1 MCDRSDLENHYIEK
15 DAEEGGLR
23 NIRKQTELRYERQS
37 VLKAVSTPLV
47 RGWPQSTAKAC
58 DLN

>member
-23 NIRKQTELRYERQS
+23 NFRKQTELRYERLS
-37 VLKAVSTPLV
+37 VLKAVQRHLYEDGHDRLPKHAV
-47 RGWPQSTAKAC
+47 
-58 DLN
+58 